1 MWISKE
7 SLTMDF
13 FAWHLVVDAV
23 LVTGVVG
30 WIVYKNR
37 SKSS

>member
-1 MWISKE
+1 
-7 SLTMDF
+7 MDF

-30 WIVYKNR
+30 WIVYKNKNKG
-37 SKSS
+37 SK